1 MGYYRHVTN
10 QPRKTM
16 KLSDLPKD
24 VTLYQVAKVLG
35 LSAPAT
41 YKYKKKGVIPPLRVY
56 ELKEKKPEW
65 FKEKE

>member
-1 MGYYRHVTN
+1 
-10 QPRKTM
+10 M

-41 YKYKKKGVIPPLRVY
+41 YKWRKTGKIPSLRVY

-65 FKEKE
+65 FKEKK